1 MKIRNLIILIIS
13 LLLIFGAFYINSL
26 NKNNINKVVHEHAD
40 FKVFINNQEID
51 FSQEKYMLRAN
62 DVHVENMKGNEIH
75 KHASGITLG
84 YFFNTL
90 GIEFNENCFVIE
102 REYCNDDNNELKL
115 YVNNLRNYEYDSY
128 EISDNDKILISYGSE
143 SEEEIQGQINSI

>member
-1 MKIRNLIILIIS
+1 
-13 LLLIFGAFYINSL
+13 
-26 NKNNINKVVHEHAD
+26 
-40 FKVFINNQEID
+40 
-51 FSQEKYMLRAN
+51 MLRAN